1 MREIKFRLRLG
12 DKIVGYERIKPDE
25 DGYLI
30 STYSFDN
37 SIGGWIFEPIKHK
50 DKDQFIGLK
59 DKNGKEI
66 YEGDIIIDCLGE
78 GNERIGLVLWGYS
91 GGFDWFIPENIYS
104 VNFENIDLNEWEYAE
119 YTCRDFS
126 DLVGRNRFEIIGNIY
141 ENLELWEKE
150 G

>member
-1 MREIKFRLRLG
+1 MREIKFRLRIG

-37 SIGGWIFEPIKHK
+37 SIGGWIFKSIKHK

-66 YEGDIIIDCLGE
+66 YEGDILTAPKINNYKPIFKVVYEEYDTAF
-78 GNERIGLVLWGYS
+78 S
-91 GGFDWFIPENIYS
+91 AFDIKAGCW
-104 VNFENIDLNEWEYAE
+104 VKLNAFDY
-119 YTCRDFS
+119 
-126 DLVGRNRFEIIGNIY
+126 EIVGNIY
-141 ENLELWEKE
+141 ENPELLEKE
-150 G
+150 KNE